1 MLSLIDVVRR
11 KRHFASL
18 RHGAKYLSLVVA
30 ALVALVSYSSARAAD
45 NELAPAEK
53 AEGWMLLFDGQGTT
67 GWRNNTD
74 KPVTAKVES
83 GAINPHGC
91 GGYIMVYDRQFGD
104 FELKC
109 DVKMDQPYCNS
120 GIFVRTGTLADPVQT
135 GIEIQVFADTK
146 PSLQSFGAIY
156 DLVPPSKDATH
167 GPNNWDN
174 VVVRCEGPQITVT
187 VNGEKVA
194 TMNCDQWTT
203 PKKRPDGTAHKFEK
217 ALKDFPRKGYVGL
230 QDHGYNVW
238 YKNVKLRELP
248 AKK

>member
-1 MLSLIDVVRR
+1 MLSLVDVFRNR
-11 KRHFASL
+11 WHLASGHL
-18 RHGAKYLSLVVA
+18 DARLLPLVLIAFIVM
-30 ALVALVSYSSARAAD
+30 VSRGSANAAD
-45 NELAPAEK
+45 NELTPAEK
-53 AEGWMLLFDGQGTT
+53 AEGWVLLFDGQGTT
-67 GWRNNTD
+67 RWRNNTD
-74 KPVTAKVES
+74 KPVTAKVED

-91 GGYIMVYDRQFGD
+91 GGYIMVYDKEFGD

-120 GIFVRTGTLADPVQT
+120 GIFVRTGTLSDPVQT

-156 DLVPPSKDATH
+156 DLVAASKDATH
-167 GPNNWDN
+167 GPNNWDTM
-174 VVVRCEGPQITVT
+174 VVRCDGPQTTVT

-194 TMNCDQWTT
+194 TMNCDEWTA
-203 PKKRPDGTAHKFEK
+203 PKKRPDGTAHKFDK
-217 ALKDFPRKGYVGL
+217 ALKDFPRKGYIGL

-238 YKNVKLRELP
+238 YKNIKLKELP

>member
-1 MLSLIDVVRR
+1 MLSLVNECGQSIRALSCRFGIMVVLLG
-11 KRHFASL
+11 FL
-18 RHGAKYLSLVVA
+18 A
-30 ALVALVSYSSARAAD
+30 ADTFIAAGNALAAD
-45 NELAPAEK
+45 NELSPAEK

-156 DLVPPSKDATH
+156 DLVAVSKDATH
-167 GPNNWDN
+167 GANNWDN
-174 VVVRCEGPQITVT
+174 VAVRCEGPNITVT

-194 TMNCDQWTT
+194 AMNCDEWTT

-217 ALKDFPRKGYVGL
+217 ALKDFPRKGYIGL

-238 YKNVKLRELP
+238 YKNIKLKELP